1 MKKILQSVLYLII
14 VILMLEVFKTVV
26 VKKGG
31 DASFFIGNVIASLQ
45 MFILTGFV
53 LFSLIYK
60 WRKKRT
66 ANTRKAFGLALAAS
80 VIIIGCLEG
89 GCMLLL
95 HHPDRLP
102 SFMHEAYD
110 YYYNTYDRRI
120 IQLDSNSSVYDPKL
134 FYTLKPNARFNYSN
148 VEFNNLFTT
157 NRFGVRDDE
166 RSVDKPAVICL
177 GDSFGMGW
185 GADQDSTYSQQLEQL
200 SGKIVLNAGVSSY
213 GTAREIINLG
223 RFDTSALTY
232 LVVQYCDNDFEEN
245 TQYLDNKY
253 VLKISSQQVYNTA
266 VKSEA
271 ISKTYY
277 PGKHFLTI
285 AQLFIKQSVNKVV
298 PVFSFNAGNDNKRV
312 ANDGMQARSFLDVFS
327 RAPVN
332 FSTVKTIVLYPDKD
346 TAKCN
351 AFERITDSLL
361 QVSPYKECFHNHIKI
376 LKTAEILQP
385 ADYYIL
391 DAHLKNA
398 GHRKVAQAL
407 WKMMQTF

>member
-1 MKKILQSVLYLII
+1 
-14 VILMLEVFKTVV
+14 
-26 VKKGG
+26 
-31 DASFFIGNVIASLQ
+31 
-45 MFILTGFV
+45 MFILTGFI

-60 WRKKRT
+60 WSKKRT
-66 ANTRKAFGLALAAS
+66 ANTRKSFGLALAAS

-89 GCMLLL
+89 VCTLLL

-102 SFMHEAYD
+102 AFMHEAFD

-120 IQLDSNSSVYDPKL
+120 IQLDSNCSVYDPKL

-157 NRFGVRDDE
+157 NSFGVRDGE
-166 RSVDKPAVICL
+166 SSLDKPTIICL
-177 GDSFGMGW
+177 GDSYAMGW
-185 GADQDSTYSQQLEQL
+185 GADQDSTYSQQLERL
-200 SGKIVLNAGVSSY
+200 ARKKILNAGVSSY

-232 LVVQYCDNDFEEN
+232 LVVQYCDNDFDEN
-245 TQYLDNKY
+245 AQYLNNKY
-253 VLKISSQQVYNTA
+253 VLKISSQQIYHAA
-266 VKSEA
+266 VNSEA

-298 PVFSFNAGNDNKRV
+298 PVFSFNAGNDNKAV
-312 ANDGMQARSFLDVFS
+312 TSDGMQARSFLDVFS
-327 RAPVN
+327 HAPVN

-361 QVSPYKECFHNHIKI
+361 QVSPYKECFHNQVRI
-376 LKTAEILQP
+376 LKTAELLQP

-398 GHRKVAQAL
+398 GHRKIAQAL